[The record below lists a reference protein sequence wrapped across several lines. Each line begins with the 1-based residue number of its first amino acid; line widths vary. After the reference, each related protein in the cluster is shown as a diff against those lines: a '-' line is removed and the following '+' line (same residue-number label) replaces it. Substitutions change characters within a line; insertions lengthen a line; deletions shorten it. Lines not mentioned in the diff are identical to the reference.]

1 MKRIF
6 SSICRI
12 GLMLCLGFLGLV
24 VLTNCKKAAPPA
36 ATAPSATQWYCPMHP
51 SYISDKPGE
60 CPICHMTLVSK
71 SASPMEEEKKTDS
84 VGKRKVLYYRSPMN
98 PAQTSPVPRKDE
110 MGMDYLPVYED
121 NQSYKEGPP
130 GFAPIVLTSSQ
141 QQLINVK
148 TAFVKRAP
156 LAGALRT
163 VGRIVSDETRVY
175 QVRTRYEAYVEK
187 LYADFTGKFVRKG
200 DPLLSL
206 YSPEVFAAEQEYLVA
221 SQNQRGGN
229 MALEKAGVDLTQA
242 ARQKLL
248 LLNVPSAEIRAL
260 EKRGKPNRTFV
271 LYAPR
276 TGYLLSKKAF
286 PGMRAVPEETLFEI
300 VDLSHIWV
308 MADLYESEVPRVHL
322 GESATVTL
330 PYFPDRRFQGKI
342 HYISPTVDPKTRTVQ
357 VRLELENPKGELKVD
372 MLANVEFHIAPR
384 EAVVIPEDA
393 VIETGVRQV
402 VFVALKEGRFQPR
415 EIATGE
421 RDNHLY
427 EVLRG
432 LKDGEQVATG
442 AAFLLD
448 SESRL
453 RAVVSK
459 GDSPTESTP
468 PKQTEPS
475 PHHTGGHHD

>member
-1 MKRIF
+1 
-6 SSICRI
+6 
-12 GLMLCLGFLGLV
+12 MLCLVFVGLV
-24 VLTNCKKAAPPA
+24 VLTDCKKAASPA
-36 ATAPSATQWYCPMHP
+36 ATAPNTAATQWYCPMHP
-51 SYISDKPGE
+51 SYVSNKPGE

-71 SASPMEEEKKTDS
+71 SAGPLEEEKKAPS
-84 VGKRKVLYYRSPMN
+84 PSKGKVLYYRSPMN

-121 NQSYKEGPP
+121 SQASKERPP
-130 GFAPIVLTSSQ
+130 GFAPIVLTPSQ

-156 LAGALRT
+156 LAGTLRT
-163 VGRIVSDETRVY
+163 VGRIAYDETRLY

-200 DPLLSL
+200 EPLLSL
-206 YSPEVFAAEQEYLVA
+206 YSPEVFAAELEYLLA
-221 SQNQRGGN
+221 FQNQRGEN
-229 MALEKAGVDLTQA
+229 AVLEKAGVDLTQA
-242 ARQKLL
+242 TRQKLL
-248 LLNVPSAEIRAL
+248 LLNVPSVEIRAL

-271 LYAPR
+271 LYAPC

-286 PGMRAVPEETLFEI
+286 PGMRAVSEETLFEI
-300 VDLSHIWV
+300 VDLSHVWV

-402 VFVALKEGRFQPR
+402 AFVAVGEGRFQPR

-421 RDNHLY
+421 RSNHLY

-432 LKDGEQVATG
+432 LNEGEQVATG

-453 RAVVSK
+453 RAVVSP
-459 GDSPTESTP
+459 GNPSPDRSP
-468 PKQTEPS
+468 PKQMEP
-475 PHHTGGHHD
+475 PAQHTGGHHD